1 MPHITPTADSVHD
14 MAEQLINHALRAGLI
29 VTIER
34 RSLQPFA
41 MGHAEYVIETRP
53 ARSSMHQA
61 AQPSS
66 PVFYGFDPA
75 TAGSDKSV
83 TVSEL
88 QLACDFCSALVPDPW
103 HGSTLEKKHIH
114 ACEKCLHLLPG
125 HGIAPHGLQL
135 VPTTTNPFIAAA
147 CDQSSQ
153 VCALESP
160 TPVSIF
166 ADVDECMVV
175 LRPPFNSVI
184 KMPELAGWNR
194 WSLKEKAEAI
204 RQITMSRDVD
214 DIEIDTAGIGIGLYQ
229 RYVNFSLALNSAS
242 ESLPSPATS
251 PPYKCLK
258 RSCSGASGK
267 TASRRLLPKKS
278 PQPSR
283 QIL

>member
-1 MPHITPTADSVHD
+1 M
-14 MAEQLINHALRAGLI
+14 
-29 VTIER
+29 
-34 RSLQPFA
+34 
-41 MGHAEYVIETRP
+41 
-53 ARSSMHQA
+53 
-61 AQPSS
+61 
-66 PVFYGFDPA
+66 
-75 TAGSDKSV
+75 

-229 RYVNFSLALNSAS
+229 LVCQFFPGAEQRERVPTQPGNFTPLQMSEKELLGRIRENCISQAAAEKVAAAITTDPVALQALREHMHKAFRIPTESMAVLV
-242 ESLPSPATS
+242 EHSLPAA
-251 PPYKCLK
+251 L
-258 RSCSGASGK
+258 
-267 TASRRLLPKKS
+267 RLPL
-278 PQPSR
+278 QGV
-283 QIL
+283 